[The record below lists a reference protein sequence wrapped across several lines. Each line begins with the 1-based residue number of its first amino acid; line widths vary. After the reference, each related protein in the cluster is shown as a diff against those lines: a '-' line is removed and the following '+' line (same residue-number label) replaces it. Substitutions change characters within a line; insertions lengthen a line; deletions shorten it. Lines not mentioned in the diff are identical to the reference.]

1 MAPAV
6 FNTLLNTLFSPQ
18 KTGSSAG
25 PRTPSDDGDA
35 RPPLSPKAKT
45 TSKKNQNR
53 SPAGGSKATTPVS
66 VSRPRRGRAGT
77 SSDGFHADRRKQVAK
92 STGKVQKRQP
102 ASKPAPSRDS
112 LDGPS
117 TPTRAPSKRAAASS
131 PAKPDAPAVT
141 TPVTRPKSPRK
152 AARAAD
158 KPAETTQKEQKKQQ
172 PQPQP
177 PKKRQQQAATPA
189 EDAMDVDERRA
200 EPNNKDDKSNEQDDD
215 DDEFSFK
222 RFSNW
227 RWAAN
232 GTSIEIEVEW
242 AAGDKTWEPEANLH
256 EDVPDALLGY
266 WEEKG
271 GRPVSPTD
279 PDVFDILRVR
289 DHSPDRKQLLVEWVG
304 FGPKDATW
312 VSRRSVERTAPSVV
326 SQYMKGLSKEK
337 APRKQAKA
345 VAKTKAAA
353 KTKPASSTSSGSTV
367 AKPAAKA
374 KAAARAGS
382 ATGSKSEGAAP
393 KRRGRPAAQPA
404 KRRPGV
410 AYRK

>member
-45 TSKKNQNR
+45 TSKKNQKR
-53 SPAGGSKATTPVS
+53 SPAGGSNASTP
-66 VSRPRRGRAGT
+66 
-77 SSDGFHADRRKQVAK
+77 VAK

-117 TPTRAPSKRAAASS
+117 TPTRAPSKRAAVSS

-152 AARAAD
+152 AAQAAD

-172 PQPQP
+172 TQPQP

-189 EDAMDVDERRA
+189 EDAMDVDERHA
-200 EPNNKDDKSNEQDDD
+200 EPNNKDDKSNKQDDDDDD

-227 RWAAN
+227 RWATN

-353 KTKPASSTSSGSTV
+353 KTKLASSTSSGSTV

-374 KAAARAGS
+374 KAAARVGS